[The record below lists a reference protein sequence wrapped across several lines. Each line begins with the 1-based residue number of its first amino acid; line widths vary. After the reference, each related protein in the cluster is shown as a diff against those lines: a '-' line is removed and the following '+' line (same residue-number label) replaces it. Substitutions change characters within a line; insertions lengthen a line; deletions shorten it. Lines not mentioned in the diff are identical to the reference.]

1 MDATPGEEVQITE
14 QTNAVALSS
23 LAKFEPAGKAA
34 LVTGAN
40 KGLGREIARRL
51 ASLEMVVFAGSRDEQ
66 RGRAATND
74 LRAEGLDVRYLHL
87 DVTDH
92 GSIEAAAAV
101 IDKEFGHLDVLVNN
115 AGISLD
121 RQRPPSE
128 ITVDV
133 LRHTYETNV
142 FGAAAVTLAMLPLL
156 RRSQSARIVNMSSTQ
171 GSLSLA
177 ANRDH
182 PYGGG
187 PNLLAYNSSKTRFR
201 QRAALCG
208 DQSQLGQPRLRGNR
222 PQPSQRR
229 HDGRAG
235 GPGACVPRDARRR
248 WSERSFHRREQP
260 AWRAG
265 VLVRIDFHS
274 RVARWRSDVEGGGD
288 GNG

>member
-87 DVTDH
+87 DVTDQ

-156 RRSQSARIVNMSSTQ
+156 RRSSSARIVNMSSTQ

-177 ANRDH
+177 ADRDH

-187 PNLLAYNSSKTRFR
+187 PNLLAYNSSKT
-201 QRAALCG
+201 ALNAI
-208 DQSQLGQPRLRGNR
+208 SLAFANELRGTGIKVNSASPGYVATDLNR
-222 PQPSQRR
+222 RSGVMTVEQGARVPVYLATLDDDGPS
-229 HDGRAG
+229 
-235 GPGACVPRDARRR
+235 GAFIGENSPHG
-248 WSERSFHRREQP
+248 EP
-260 AWRAG
+260 ASW
-265 VLVRIDFHS
+265 
-274 RVARWRSDVEGGGD
+274 
-288 GNG
+288 